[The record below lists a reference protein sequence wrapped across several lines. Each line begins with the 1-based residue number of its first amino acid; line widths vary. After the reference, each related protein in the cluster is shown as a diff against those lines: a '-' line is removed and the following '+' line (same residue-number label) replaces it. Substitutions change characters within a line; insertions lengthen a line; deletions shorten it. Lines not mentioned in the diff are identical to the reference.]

1 MLLITLVT
9 EECVLG
15 EPSPQKNDGAVF
27 YVPPAAI
34 DPIRAAIQKIKNHS
48 GSALVVNAQTKRMD
62 TARELLLNS
71 DIEATDYRIIK
82 DQCMRK

>member
-27 YVPPAAI
+27 YVPP

-82 DQCMRK
+82 DQLMRK

>member
-15 EPSPQKNDGAVF
+15 EPSPQKNDGVVF
-27 YVPPAAI
+27 YVPP

-82 DQCMRK
+82 DQLMRK